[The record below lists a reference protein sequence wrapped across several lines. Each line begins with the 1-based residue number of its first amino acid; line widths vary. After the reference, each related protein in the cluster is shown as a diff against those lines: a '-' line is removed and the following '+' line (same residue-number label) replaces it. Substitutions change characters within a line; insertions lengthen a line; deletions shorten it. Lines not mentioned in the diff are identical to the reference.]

1 MCNFVLLKLLI
12 VSSMNKSVKASN
24 GTIKGLFKTYVVD
37 ALSYMA
43 MGLFASLIIGLI
55 IKQIALIPGLDF
67 LAPIATI
74 AQLDL
79 VVGGAIGLAIALGL
93 KRDPLVTISAVAVG
107 ALGYSLGG
115 EIVTQNIIDQ
125 GCPLCAGGISYF
137 EYHGQ
142 NIIGD
147 VGGNPIGAY
156 IATIVAI
163 EVGSLVSKRTPVD
176 IILTPLVTIIVG
188 GLVAQYICVPIGE
201 WVMSLG
207 ELINRATELNPFA
220 MGIVVAVSVGCILT
234 LPISSAA
241 LCISIGIGGIAAG
254 AATAGCCAQMVGFAV
269 ISFKENGWGGL
280 ISQGLGTSMLQIG
293 NIARKPIVW
302 LAPTL
307 ASAILGPISTCI
319 LKMENSAA
327 GAGMG
332 TSGLVGPIGCWD
344 TMASST
350 DHTLLIAEIVGL
362 YFIAP
367 AILSLLIHFVM
378 RRIGWVKDGDLKL
391 QR

>member
-1 MCNFVLLKLLI
+1 MSRKVQTTPKQRATENTEVKGV
-12 VSSMNKSVKASN
+12 VSSW
-24 GTIKGLFKTYVVD
+24 FKTYVVD

-43 MGLFASLIIGLI
+43 MGLFSSLIIGLI

-67 LAPIATI
+67 LTPIATI

-107 ALGYSLGG
+107 ALGYTLGG
-115 EIVTQNIIDQ
+115 
-125 GCPLCAGGISYF
+125 PA
-137 EYHGQ
+137 
-142 NIIGD
+142 GD

-156 IATIVAI
+156 LATIVAI
-163 EVGSLVSKRTPVD
+163 EVASLVSKRTPVD
-176 IILTPLVTIIVG
+176 IILTPLVTVIVG
-188 GLVAQYICVPIGE
+188 GLVAQYCCVPIGE

-207 ELINRATELNPFA
+207 DVINHATQLNPFI
-220 MGIVVAVSVGCILT
+220 MGVIVAVSVGCVLT

-241 LCISIGIGGIAAG
+241 LCISIGISGLAAG

-269 ISFKENGWGGL
+269 ISFKENGFGGL

-293 NIARKPIVW
+293 NIARKPIIW

-307 ASAILGPISTCI
+307 ASAILGPISTC
-319 LKMENSAA
+319 LLRMENNAA

-344 TMASST
+344 TMSATT
-350 DHTLLIAEIVGL
+350 DHALLIAEIVGM

-367 AILSLLIHFVM
+367 ALLSLTIHLVM
-378 RRIGWVKDGDLKL
+378 KHLGWVVEGDMRL

>member
-1 MCNFVLLKLLI
+1 MTKKNQSASAEGGI
-12 VSSMNKSVKASN
+12 VKRW
-24 GTIKGLFKTYVVD
+24 FKTYVVD

-43 MGLFASLIIGLI
+43 MGLFSSLIIGLI
-55 IKQIALIPGLDF
+55 IKQIALIQGMEF
-67 LAPIATI
+67 LAPIATM

-107 ALGYSLGG
+107 ALGYTLGG
-115 EIVTQNIIDQ
+115 
-125 GCPLCAGGISYF
+125 PA
-137 EYHGQ
+137 
-142 NIIGD
+142 GD

-156 IATIVAI
+156 LATIVAI
-163 EVGSLVSKRTPVD
+163 EAGSLISKRTPVD
-176 IILTPLVTIIVG
+176 IILTPLVTVVVG
-188 GLVAQYICVPIGE
+188 GLVAQYCCVPIGE

-207 ELINRATELNPFA
+207 EVINRATELNPFA
-220 MGIVVAVSVGCILT
+220 MGVIVAVSVGCILT

-241 LCISIGIGGIAAG
+241 LCISIGISGLAAG

-269 ISFKENGWGGL
+269 ISFKENGFGGL

-293 NIARKPIVW
+293 NIARKPVVW

-307 ASAILGPISTCI
+307 AAAILGPISTCI
-319 LKMENSAA
+319 LGMTNNAA

-344 TMASST
+344 TMSST
-350 DHTLLIAEIVGL
+350 TDHMLLLAEIIGM

-367 AILSLLIHFVM
+367 AILSLVIHWCM
-378 RRIGWVKDGDLKL
+378 KRAGWVKDGDLKL